1 MKPLRSGIL
10 SRGTVVTAFFRFSF
24 VLLIFALACD
34 PGGSGEDDPPECV
47 SSVDCDPGICVEGR
61 CVGDDVDLGP
71 PRDAFRPPVDMGGMD
86 PDLGPDMGPVDLG
99 TDMGPPDLG
108 PMPDADED
116 GDGISDF
123 GEGRDDD
130 RDTDGDGTPDYLDTD
145 SDDDGIPDS
154 VEAGDS
160 DIRTPPRDSDFDGTP
175 DFQDTDSDDNG
186 IPDATEGTFDSD
198 GDGDGNWRDADN
210 DGDFLGDVIELD
222 GMPGDPPDADGD
234 GTGDYMEVDSDN
246 DTIPD
251 SFESTLN
258 TDGDGEPDRRD
269 TDSDGD
275 GYTDAEEAG
284 DSDLS
289 TPPIDTDG
297 DGIYDYRDPDSDN
310 DGIADSAE
318 RTAGTDPRD
327 ADSDGDG
334 VSDLVEIG
342 AGTDP
347 LDPGDS
353 PRTRGDFVFVV
364 PYEAPP
370 DPTRDTL
377 QFATSLQKADV
388 YFLVD
393 TTASMG
399 GEITAL
405 RNGLTSTIIPSV
417 QARIPDAWFG
427 VGAFED
433 YPIPTWGDS
442 GDIPFYQETVM
453 TSSASAAQSAVNRLA
468 LGNGYDFPESLI
480 PALWSLASGNQISY
494 GEAPPSCG
502 AGRLGFACFRPDAVP
517 VIVILTDAISHNYP
531 PAASDSFWAS
541 YSITINYSGVP
552 GPPPS
557 YSNAMGAL
565 NGIGA
570 RVVGISSSDTT
581 PAGLDTRVRNMLLDF
596 SAATDTRDS
605 SGSSAPF
612 FFQIPNTGTGLTTS
626 VVDAIENAAEV
637 PIDVSARATDVVDPG
652 ETVDAVDAFVD
663 YLETRTTAASGLTC
677 TTGFST
683 VDYPGIDADSV
694 PDTFENVR
702 PGQPVCFDIIPKMNT
717 TVMPTLDPQIFR
729 ARIDVLGD
737 GFTPLDNRDV
747 YFLVPPRIADP
758 QE

>member
-1 MKPLRSGIL
+1 M
-10 SRGTVVTAFFRFSF
+10 VTAFFRFSF
-24 VLLIFALACD
+24 VLLIFSLACD

-61 CVGDDVDLGP
+61 CVGSDVDAGS
-71 PRDAFRPPVDMGGMD
+71 RDAFRPPVDMGG
-86 PDLGPDMGPVDLG
+86 PDLGPDMGSPDLG

-108 PMPDADED
+108 PMPDADAD

-123 GEGRDDD
+123 GEGRDDGT
-130 RDTDGDGTPDYLDTD
+130 DTDGDGTPDYMDTD
-145 SDDDGIPDS
+145 SDNDGIPDS
-154 VEAGDS
+154 EEAGDS
-160 DIRTPPRDSDFDGTP
+160 DIRTPPVDSDFDGTP

-186 IPDATEGTFDSD
+186 IPDETEGTFDSD
-198 GDGDGNWRDADN
+198 GDGTPNYADRDN
-210 DGDFLGDVIELD
+210 DGDFLGDDIELD

-234 GTGDYMEVDSDN
+234 GTGDYMERDSDN
-246 DTIPD
+246 DTIAD
-251 SFESTLN
+251 SFESTEN

-284 DSDLS
+284 DADLS

-297 DGIYDYRDPDSDN
+297 DGIHDFRDPDSDN
-310 DGIADSAE
+310 DGLADSAE

-327 ADSDGDG
+327 ADTDGDG
-334 VSDLVEIG
+334 VSDLVETG

-347 LDPGDS
+347 LDGSDS

-364 PYEAPP
+364 PYMGPP

-393 TTASMG
+393 TTGSMG
-399 GEITAL
+399 GELAQL
-405 RNGLTSTIIPSV
+405 QAGLTSTIIPNV
-417 QARIPDAWFG
+417 RARISDAWFG
-427 VGAFED
+427 VGGYED
-433 YPIPTWGDS
+433 YPLSPWGGT

-453 TSSASAAQSAVNRLA
+453 TSSVSGAQSAVNRLA
-468 LGNGYDFPESLI
+468 LGWGNDYPESLV
-480 PALWSLASGNQISY
+480 PALWSLASGSAIAY

-517 VIVILTDAISHNYP
+517 VVVILTDAISHNYP
-531 PAASDSFWAS
+531 TTDYTGISP
-541 YSITINYSGVP
+541 T
-552 GPPPS
+552 PPT

-570 RVVGISSSDTT
+570 RVVGISSGGTD
-581 PAGLDTRVRNMLLDF
+581 VRGMLLDF
-596 SAATDTRDS
+596 SASTDTRDS
-605 SGSSAPF
+605 SGSSDPF
-612 FFQIPNTGTGLTTS
+612 FFQIASNGTGLTTS

-637 PIDVSARATDVVDPG
+637 PIDVSARATDVMDAG
-652 ETVDAVDAFVD
+652 ETVDAVAAFVD

-683 VDYPGIDADSV
+683 VDRPGIDSDSV
-694 PDTFENVR
+694 PDTFQGVR
-702 PGQPVCFDIIPKMNT
+702 PGQPVCFDIVPKMNT
-717 TVMPTLDPQIFR
+717 TVMPTLDPQLFR

>member
-1 MKPLRSGIL
+1 
-10 SRGTVVTAFFRFSF
+10 VVTAFFRFSF
-24 VLLIFALACD
+24 LLLIFALACD
-34 PGGSGEDDPPECV
+34 PGGSGDDDPPECV
-47 SSVDCDPGICVEGR
+47 SSVDCDPGVCIDGR
-61 CVGDDVDLGP
+61 CVGSDVDAGP
-71 PRDAFRPPVDMGGMD
+71 PRDAFRPGMDMGGN
-86 PDLGPDMGPVDLG
+86 PDLGPDMGSPDLG

-123 GEGRDDD
+123 GEGRADGTDS
-130 RDTDGDGTPDYLDTD
+130 DGDGTPDYLDTD

-160 DIRTPPRDSDFDGTP
+160 DIRTPPVDSDFDGTP
-175 DFQDTDSDDNG
+175 DFRDTDSDDNG

-198 GDGDGNWRDADN
+198 GDGTGNWADSDN
-210 DGDFLGDVIELD
+210 DGDFLGDIIELD

-246 DTIPD
+246 DTIAD

-258 TDGDGEPDRRD
+258 TDGDAEPDRRD

-297 DGIYDYRDPDSDN
+297 DGIYDFRDPDSDN
-310 DGIADSAE
+310 DGLADSAE
-318 RTAGTDPRD
+318 RAAGTDPRD

-334 VSDLVEIG
+334 VSDLIETG

-347 LDPGDS
+347 LDGSDS

-393 TTASMG
+393 TTGSMG
-399 GEITAL
+399 GEITQL

-417 QARIPDAWFG
+417 QARIPDVWFG
-427 VGAFED
+427 VGGFED
-433 YPIPTWGDS
+433 YPVSPWGGG
-442 GDIPFYQETVM
+442 GDVPFYQETVM
-453 TSSASAAQSAVNRLA
+453 TSSATAAQNAVDRLA
-468 LGNGYDFPESLI
+468 LGFGDDFPESLV
-480 PALWSLASGNQISY
+480 PALWSLASGNQIWA

-502 AGRLGFACFRPDAVP
+502 AGRLGFGCFRPDAVP
-517 VIVILTDAISHNYP
+517 VVVILTDATSHNYP
-531 PAASDSFWAS
+531 TTD
-541 YSITINYSGVP
+541 YSGVP
-552 GPPPS
+552 GPPPT

-570 RVVGISSSDTT
+570 RVVGVSSADFES
-581 PAGLDTRVRNMLLDF
+581 AAVRSMLLAM

-605 SGSSAPF
+605 SGSSLPF
-612 FFQIPNTGTGLTTS
+612 FFQIAANGTGLTTS

-652 ETVDAVDAFVD
+652 ETVDAVAAFVD

-677 TTGFST
+677 TTGFTT
-683 VDYPGIDADSV
+683 VDRPGIDGDSV
-694 PDTFENVR
+694 HDTFEGVR
-702 PGQPVCFDIIPKMNT
+702 PGQPVCFDIVPKMNT
-717 TVMPTLDPQIFR
+717 TVMPTLDPQLFR